1 MSGMLKDGISFRY
14 VVLDTWEKFGYTPNQ
29 WDRIDKDT
37 QMELIQ
43 KRNLDLEHEEW
54 VKEQQ
59 KKEVNKNKKRN
70 RR

>member
-1 MSGMLKDGISFRY
+1 MLKDGISFRY

-43 KRNLDLEHEEW
+43 KRNLDLEHEEYI
-54 VKEQQ
+54 KEQS
-59 KKEVNKNKKRN
+59 KKEAEKNKKRN

>member
-1 MSGMLKDGISFRY
+1 MLKDGISFRY

-29 WDRIDKDT
+29 WDKIDKDT

-43 KRNLDLEHEEW
+43 KRNLDLEHEEYI
-54 VKEQQ
+54 KEQS
-59 KKEVNKNKKRN
+59 KKEAEKNKKRN

>member
-1 MSGMLKDGISFRY
+1 MLKDGISFRY
-14 VVLDTWEKFGYTPNQ
+14 VVIDTWEKFGYTPNQ

-43 KRNLDLEHEEW
+43 KRNLDLEHEEYI
-54 VKEQQ
+54 KEQS
-59 KKEVNKNKKRN
+59 KKEAEKNKKRN

>member
-1 MSGMLKDGISFRY
+1 MLKDGISFRY
-14 VVLDTWEKFGYTPNQ
+14 VVLDTWEKFGYTPKQ
-29 WDRIDKDT
+29 WDSIDKDT

-54 VKEQQ
+54 IKEQS
-59 KKEVNKNKKRN
+59 KKEVDKHKKGN

>member
-1 MSGMLKDGISFRY
+1 MLKDGISFRY

-43 KRNLDLEHEEW
+43 KRNLDLEHEEYI
-54 VKEQQ
+54 KEQS
-59 KKEVNKNKKRN
+59 KKEVEKNKKRN